1 MIQAFINKLLTPPKG
16 TFGVA
21 AEFNSVDSLMAAVLR
36 SRAEGYTKLET
47 YTPFPIHG
55 MDEALGSKPS
65 VLGYIVIAI
74 GLCGTATAIA
84 LTWWV
89 GTVAYPLVIGGKPL
103 WAVEFTLPIIFELTI
118 LFSAFAAVFGM
129 FHLNRLPQFYHA
141 MFNYSQFTK
150 ISDDSFVLV
159 IESADPK
166 FNAERATKFLSSI
179 GGSAVEEVAK

>member
-1 MIQAFINKLLTPPKG
+1 MR
-16 TFGVA
+16 
-21 AEFNSVDSLMAAVLR
+21 NSY
-36 SRAEGYTKLET
+36 GHCT
-47 YTPFPIHG
+47 YLVG
-55 MDEALGSKPS
+55 
-65 VLGYIVIAI
+65 
-74 GLCGTATAIA
+74 
-84 LTWWV
+84 

-159 IESADPK
+159 IESTDPK
-166 FNAERATKFLSSI
+166 FNVDRATKFLSSI

>member
-1 MIQAFINKLLTPPKG
+1 MIKPFIDKLLAPKAG

-21 AEFNSVDSLMAAVLR
+21 ADFASVEELMAAVIR
-36 SRAEGYTKLET
+36 TRAEGYTKLET

-55 MDEALGSKPS
+55 MDEALGNPPS
-65 VLGYIVIAI
+65 VLGYIVILI
-74 GLCGTATAIA
+74 GLCGTATATA

-129 FHLNRLPQFYHA
+129 FHLNRLPQLYHA
-141 MFNYSQFTK
+141 MFNYSRFTK

-166 FNAERATKFLSSI
+166 FNAQRATQFLTSI
-179 GGSAVEEVAK
+179 GGHCVETVEE

>member
-1 MIQAFINKLLTPPKG
+1 MIQAFISKLLTPPKG

-55 MDEALGSKPS
+55 MDEALDSKPS
-65 VLGYIVIAI
+65 VLGYIVISI

-89 GTVAYPLVIGGKPL
+89 EP
-103 WAVEFTLPIIFELTI
+103 
-118 LFSAFAAVFGM
+118 
-129 FHLNRLPQFYHA
+129 
-141 MFNYSQFTK
+141 
-150 ISDDSFVLV
+150 
-159 IESADPK
+159 
-166 FNAERATKFLSSI
+166 
-179 GGSAVEEVAK
+179 